1 MTKVKDGVIN
11 SSSMSKKDAP
21 IADLVRYYLS
31 THAIINLAPH
41 RFFNPLEARLSLGS
55 LVTLDNR
62 CHRGQSAVVESVY
75 DALRLRCL
83 EANLHRHP
91 GSRQLRAESWVL

>member
-21 IADLVRYYLS
+21 IGNLVRYYPS

-62 CHRGQSAVVESVY
+62 CHRGQSAVAESVC
-75 DALRLRCL
+75 DVLRLWYL
-83 EANLHRHP
+83 GTNLH
-91 GSRQLRAESWVL
+91 

>member
-21 IADLVRYYLS
+21 IGDLVRYYPS
-31 THAIINLAPH
+31 THAIINLVSH
-41 RFFNPLEARLSLGS
+41 QFFNSLEARLSLGL

-62 CHRGQSAVVESVY
+62 CHRGQSAVAESVC
-75 DALRLRCL
+75 DVLRLWYL
-83 EANLHRHP
+83 GTNLH
-91 GSRQLRAESWVL
+91 